1 MSEKLNVFEAITAV
15 AKEVGAVG
23 KDSVNQAQKFRF
35 RGIDAVVNA
44 VSPAMRKHGLVIFP
58 VVESVKRGT
67 AATSRGGTM
76 NTVEVIAG
84 YVFTGPDGSTFTSK
98 VPGEAF
104 DSGDKATSKAMSVA
118 FRTALLQ
125 TFVLPTDDTD
135 PDADSYEAHH
145 QRFPQPQQNPDT
157 YQHGSQQGPSQG
169 HPSWGQQQAPPQQQP
184 QHPAVDWAKEI
195 LKARNSRESLLAL
208 LDKAKGMGAPQ
219 IVIDQIT
226 QEGQNL
232 AERKTP

>member
-1 MSEKLNVFEAITAV
+1 MSEKMNVFEAITAV

-44 VSPAMRKHGLVIFP
+44 VSPAMRRHGLVIFP
-58 VVESVKRGT
+58 VVDSVKRGT
-67 AATSRGGTM
+67 AATARGGTM

-84 YVFTGPDGSTFTSK
+84 YVFTGPDGSTFTAK

-157 YQHGSQQGPSQG
+157 YQQSQG
-169 HPSWGQQQAPPQQQP
+169 HPSWGQQQNPPQQPAQP
-184 QHPAVDWAKEI
+184 AQQYPAVDWSKEI
-195 LKARNSRESLLAL
+195 LKARNDRTSLLAL

-219 IVIDQIT
+219 LVIDQIT

-232 AERKTP
+232 AERNVS